1 MDKLTGIHKGT
12 GFVKFHDSNVVQQL
26 IKRSSELESRLD
38 EEITDETE
46 NNILKTTNL
55 ELNNRRLIIL
65 STLNKEQIKD
75 KGNSEKQKNSIKLQQ
90 IKSIQEAMT

>member
-1 MDKLTGIHKGT
+1 
-12 GFVKFHDSNVVQQL
+12 
-26 IKRSSELESRLD
+26 
-38 EEITDETE
+38 
-46 NNILKTTNL
+46 L